1 MGGLCYSYCSLYH
14 FATTDK
20 IYSLLK
26 LFVNFGVRKFEDALV
41 TSRII
46 PRVFLGVLI
55 FEMVIFPCRF
65 HGCLQVKK
73 CFEKNCL
80 QTSNCLKAYS
90 EGEIFNITSIYYIHS
105 NRNFMIYKKK
115 PIVVKMERSIV
126 ANLLL
131 ASIMSAQ
138 WKLLNYVQ

>member
-1 MGGLCYSYCSLYH
+1 M
-14 FATTDK
+14 
-20 IYSLLK
+20 LLILLTVSFCNYRQNMFFIETFCK
-26 LFVNFGVRKFEDALV
+26 FWGQEIWRCTCNFQDHTQSFFG
-41 TSRII
+41 
-46 PRVFLGVLI
+46 GVLI

-65 HGCLQVKK
+65 HGCLQVRK
-73 CFEKNCL
+73 CFEKSCL

-105 NRNFMIYKKK
+105 NRNFMIYKKN

-131 ASIMSAQ
+131 ASIMLAQ